1 MSRYP
6 KSCFSINENVT
17 RNSMR
22 EYNEKKRIWYE
33 ELERICP
40 NYYQLGLKERQPI
53 RAEVDKIVG
62 FHLEY

>member
-6 KSCFSINENVT
+6 RSCFSINENVT

-22 EYNEKKRIWYE
+22 EYDEKKRIWYE

>member
-1 MSRYP
+1 MSHYP
-6 KSCFSINENVT
+6 RSCFSINENVT

-22 EYNEKKRIWYE
+22 EYDEKKRIWYE

>member
-1 MSRYP
+1 MSHYP
-6 KSCFSINENVT
+6 RSCFSINENVT

-40 NYYQLGLKERQPI
+40 NYYQLGLKKRQPI

>member
-6 KSCFSINENVT
+6 RSCFSINENVT

-40 NYYQLGLKERQPI
+40 NYYQLALRERPPI

>member
-6 KSCFSINENVT
+6 RSCFSINENVT

>member
-6 KSCFSINENVT
+6 RSCFSINENVT

-53 RAEVDKIVG
+53 RAEIDKIVG